1 MDKIKESVISLV
13 AVVGLLIFISFMFIH
28 NNEVKR
34 VNLIR
39 EDVYNDSL
47 IMEEHKRIKQRDSQ
61 YIENQKH
68 LKEILDSHEKR
79 LYKIEKWKSKIIK
92 RQNGT

>member
-1 MDKIKESVISLV
+1 MDKIKESVISLI

-28 NNEVKR
+28 NNEVNR

-61 YIENQKH
+61 YIESQKH